1 MLPSVCLISIMVA
14 QISFALNLDM
24 SMDNGGDFHKTS
36 FSCQSEESNI
46 SRVLLSTI
54 IGVFYLRY
62 RKSAKKNSHSL
73 L

>member
-1 MLPSVCLISIMVA
+1 MLPFVCLISIMVA

-54 IGVFYLRY
+54 IGVFFFALLQV
-62 RKSAKKNSHSL
+62 SQKKQS
-73 L
+73 